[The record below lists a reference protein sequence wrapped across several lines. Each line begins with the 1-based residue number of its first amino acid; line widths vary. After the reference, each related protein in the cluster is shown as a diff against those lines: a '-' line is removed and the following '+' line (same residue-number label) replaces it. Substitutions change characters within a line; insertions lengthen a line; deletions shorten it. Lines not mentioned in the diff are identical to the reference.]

1 MKRIFAFLSVPI
13 LAASLSGCGPGFPIM
28 TGEQEQLIHNVE
40 GLMKENQD
48 LKTRVAGLEEGG
60 GSGQI
65 KDGLEA
71 VKSSVAQTNMSI
83 DKLREDLS
91 SVRGAIEDGTHDRE
105 QLKESLKNASSSS
118 MSVNERLASIEAGL
132 QEAGKRIEAYEAL
145 RQEDEKRIG
154 EIRDAITAVEK
165 KTAAVEKAAREA
177 VKEASKQEPRQDA
190 PKDDPEALYQ
200 KAYKYTS
207 SKDYPNATEAF
218 HKFLAAFPAHKYAVN
233 AQYWLGE
240 IYYAKGDWEMAIL
253 EFDKVIKK
261 YPGSEKTP
269 ASVLKQGFAFDKL
282 GSRKEARVLLQEV
295 VDKYPESPEASIAKK
310 RLKSM
315 K

>member
-1 MKRIFAFLSVPI
+1 MKRIFACLSIPI
-13 LAASLSGCGPGFPIM
+13 LAAALSGCGPGFPIM

-40 GLMKENQD
+40 GLMKENLD
-48 LKTRVAGLEEGG
+48 LKTRVAGLEGG
-60 GSGQI
+60 GGLGQF
-65 KDGLEA
+65 KGDLEA
-71 VKSSVAQTNMSI
+71 VKNSVAQSNMSI

-118 MSVNERLASIEAGL
+118 ASINERLASIEAAL
-132 QEAGKRIEAYEAL
+132 QEAARRIAAYEAL

-154 EIRDAITAVEK
+154 EIRDAVTAIEK
-165 KTAAVEKAAREA
+165 KTAAAEKAAREA
-177 VKEASKQEPRQDA
+177 VKEASKEPRQDA
-190 PKDDPEALYQ
+190 LKDDPEALYQ

-261 YPGSEKTP
+261 YPNSEKTP
-269 ASVLKQGFAFDKL
+269 ASVLKQGFSFDKL

-295 VDKYPESPEASIAKK
+295 VDKYPDSPEASLAKK
-310 RLKSM
+310 RLVSM

>member
-1 MKRIFAFLSVPI
+1 MKRIFAFLSIPI
-13 LAASLSGCGPGFPIM
+13 LAAALSGCGPGFPIM
-28 TGEQEQLIHNVE
+28 TGEQEQLIHNVDRV
-40 GLMKENQD
+40 LKENQD

-60 GSGQI
+60 GLGQV
-65 KDGLEA
+65 KGDLEA
-71 VKSSVAQTNMSI
+71 VKNSVAQSNMSI

-118 MSVNERLASIEAGL
+118 MSLNERLASIEAAL
-132 QEAGKRIEAYEAL
+132 QEAGRRIAAYEAL

-154 EIRDAITAVEK
+154 EIRDAVTAIEK
-165 KTAAVEKAAREA
+165 KTAAAEKAAREA
-177 VKEASKQEPRQDA
+177 VKEASKEPRQDA
-190 PKDDPEALYQ
+190 LKDDPEALYQ

-282 GSRKEARVLLQEV
+282 GSRKEARLLLQEV
-295 VDKYPESPEASIAKK
+295 VDKYPDSPEASIAKK
-310 RLKSM
+310 RLGSM